1 MDEQPKI
8 PLPYT
13 ERERLRRVEEVCQ
26 HAVYLLQ
33 EREAGGLDRVAGESS
48 FVVHFYHRR
57 LRRDILAVRRHLW
70 GAKEPPMAVRSA
82 EDLLKLRRKARV
94 WKNYPALGIDRPKAN
109 RVLTSRVGKRW
120 TDLLLGDV
128 ALLLA
133 ARSGLPAGLSGT
145 WHSANLNKEAGTRLL
160 YEGLSPEERE
170 AYLLDAV
177 QQGSPWESQIT
188 AQVILRVFTNTA
200 LRDVLAA
207 YGAARESL
215 LEISDVGEEVL
226 ADGSGLAFD
235 VKEDFDDRLSC
246 LELTVSTTQGLPAE
260 IVLRPWVQAC
270 LSRHRSSLRSGGS
283 YLSDDMIRLWATSA
297 LVDFAGL
304 SNREAMRAWDQVNA
318 TLGMPLWDISPKST
332 TQTPETSFTNSRR
345 EVFRPRKDFYLRL
358 LETPPGRS

>member
-1 MDEQPKI
+1 M
-8 PLPYT
+8 
-13 ERERLRRVEEVCQ
+13 REVCQ
-26 HAVYLLQ
+26 HAVYILQ
-33 EREAGGLDRVAGESS
+33 EREVGDLDRAAGESS
-48 FVVHFYHRR
+48 FLVHFYHGGFRR
-57 LRRDILAVRRHLW
+57 NILAVRRYLW

-82 EDLLKLRRKARV
+82 EDLLKLRRKARF
-94 WKNYPALGIDRPKAN
+94 WKNYPALGIDRPKAK
-109 RVLTSRVGKRW
+109 RVLTSRTGKRW

-145 WHSANLNKEAGTRLL
+145 WHSANLKKEAGKRF
-160 YEGLSPEERE
+160 
-170 AYLLDAV
+170 
-177 QQGSPWESQIT
+177 T
-188 AQVILRVFTNTA
+188 ARVTLRVFTNTA

-226 ADGSGLAFD
+226 ADGSGLAFE

-283 YLSDDMIRLWATSA
+283 YLSDDMVRLWATSA

-304 SNREAMRAWDQVNA
+304 SNRDAMRAWDQVFA
-318 TLGMPLWDISPKST
+318 TLGMPSWDIGPTSA
-332 TQTPETSFTNSRR
+332 TQSPETSFTNSRR
-345 EVFRPRKDFYLRL
+345 EVVRPRKEFYLRL